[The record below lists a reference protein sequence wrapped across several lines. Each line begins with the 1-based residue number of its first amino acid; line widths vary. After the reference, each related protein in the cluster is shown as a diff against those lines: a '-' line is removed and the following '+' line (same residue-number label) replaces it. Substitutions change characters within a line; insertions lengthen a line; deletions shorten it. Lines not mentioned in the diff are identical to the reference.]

1 MISRGAEPNNL
12 LAWKSEQK
20 REKRLAIHCLS
31 IDTVGRGHFID
42 MYKVLKTFSRTSI
55 GTLGSVRGPGI

>member
-31 IDTVGRGHFID
+31 IDTVGGAILLTCTRF
-42 MYKVLKTFSRTSI
+42 
-55 GTLGSVRGPGI
+55 